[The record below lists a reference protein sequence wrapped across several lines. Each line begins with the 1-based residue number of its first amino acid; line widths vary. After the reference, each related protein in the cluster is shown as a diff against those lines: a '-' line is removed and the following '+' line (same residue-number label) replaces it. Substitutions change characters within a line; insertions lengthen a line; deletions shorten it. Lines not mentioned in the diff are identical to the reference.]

1 MSASALMNISYGS
14 RRGAKSE
21 KPLAVVKPQQNEIRF
36 FNPTSTAPHTQEQQ
50 WYANK
55 INKLG
60 VSRKEGGEPPSDT
73 ANRTGARKKS
83 SAPSSRVSFSC
94 FVSTFHKGSLDIETY
109 MFKTLYF
116 WWNDLEWMNQRIG
129 GTSSLNRVLQN
140 GRSKVTWMC
149 WRLKKI
155 PHFINGVSKIKSLNI
170 KRWKV
175 KYEYFGGVHW

>member
-1 MSASALMNISYGS
+1 MDSIYEVIFDEEFVGGLKLRCSNHRGYRMSASALMNISYGS

-60 VSRKEGGEPPSDT
+60 ISKKESGEPPSDT

-83 SAPSSRVSFSC
+83 SAPSSRVSFSLLC
-94 FVSTFHKGSLDIETY
+94 LLFTQEVWILKRFGKTNSL
-109 MFKTLYF
+109 L
-116 WWNDLEWMNQRIG
+116 
-129 GTSSLNRVLQN
+129 
-140 GRSKVTWMC
+140 
-149 WRLKKI
+149 
-155 PHFINGVSKIKSLNI
+155 
-170 KRWKV
+170 
-175 KYEYFGGVHW
+175 